1 MATNICSRTR
11 TKYSTVKELAEEL
24 GCCVQQVYKTL
35 KRPEMEQAKKKIGT
49 AGVRIDK
56 EEFYRIMEQIYRWK
70 VGEHTWAKEK
80 DKHTEKDK

>member
-11 TKYSTVKELAEEL
+11 TKFATAKELAQEL

-56 EEFYRIMEQIYRWK
+56 EEFYRVMEQIYR
-70 VGEHTWAKEK
+70 
-80 DKHTEKDK
+80 